1 VLAPRR
7 YPQIYLPLI
16 GIGFAALWPLT
27 AYALN
32 PYLLPAMVA
41 IAIAILIGVR
51 WPEYALAAAI
61 ALAPMARAHLPQPPN
76 AGIVLPAAPLTY
88 LLPIMILSVVAYSA
102 LVRGLDRRPMP
113 VVAVGIAL
121 LVASALLSSFDA
133 LDPGRA
139 VSFLLIIGAAFFVA
153 VVNTCRTRQQLLVVL
168 AGVLAALLFSSVQGV
183 VQHQIGD
190 FTFQFSS
197 SGGSVVGRV
206 QAAFGQPDDYGGFL
220 AILIPVAVGITFA
233 GSLPRWLRV
242 LAAAAAAA
250 GIPALI
256 FSYSR
261 WSMAACVIGSLIWLL
276 LVRPRVALK
285 AGVVLGVIALFF
297 APAHLR
303 DRFQNVGGDEL
314 TIRQDVNKAALD
326 IYAEHPV
333 LGVGV
338 NNFQIAY
345 AEQRAADTA
354 TQRRLFHNDE
364 LLVPTAAPNEFLNTL
379 TEQGLV
385 GLLALLV
392 FVVLSIKTAWGAS
405 KAADPAVR
413 AIGVAVGM
421 AVSASLVN
429 SYSSISLQDVPVE
442 ALFVLLAV
450 AAIASDVFSS
460 PRST

>member
-16 GIGFAALWPLT
+16 GIGIAALWPLT

-32 PYLLPAMVA
+32 PYLLPAMLA
-41 IAIAILIGVR
+41 IAIAIVVGVR

-61 ALAPMARAHLPQPPN
+61 ALAPMGRAQLPQPPN
-76 AGIVLPAAPLTY
+76 AGIVLPATPLTY
-88 LLPIMILSVVAYSA
+88 LIPILIFSVVAYSV
-102 LVRGLDRRPMP
+102 LVRGLDRRPLP

-121 LVASALLSSFDA
+121 MVGSALLSGFDA

-139 VSFLLIIGAAFFVA
+139 VSFLLIVGAAFFIA
-153 VVNTCRTRQQLLVVL
+153 VVNTCRTRQQLLIVL
-168 AGVLAALLFSSVQGV
+168 AGVLFALLISSLQGV
-183 VQHQIGD
+183 IQHQIGD
-190 FTFQFSS
+190 FTFQFAS
-197 SGGSVVGRV
+197 SGTAVGRV

-220 AILIPVAVGITFA
+220 ALLIPVAVGVTFA
-233 GSLPRWLRV
+233 GSLPKWLRV
-242 LAAAAAAA
+242 IAAAAAAA

-261 WSMAACVIGSLIWLL
+261 WSMAACVIGSFIWLL
-276 LVRPRVALK
+276 LVRPKVALK

-303 DRFQNVGGDEL
+303 ERFQGTGTDEL

-326 IYAEHPV
+326 IYAEHPI

-338 NNFQIAY
+338 NNFQVAY

-354 TQRRLFHNDE
+354 LQRRLFHNDE

-385 GLLALLV
+385 GLLAVLV
-392 FVVLSIKTAWGAS
+392 FVVLAIKTAWGAS

-421 AVSASLVN
+421 AVSTSVVN

-450 AAIASDVFSS
+450 AAIASDVYSS